1 MKTMHFFSACI
12 VASAVTCTTPLPR
25 RGSMIYLLIISFT
38 FLRGCAV
45 FTTARKTLPKGC
57 LLEIAHSLP
66 RHSFFS
72 YINNDSL
79 PSSYF
84 EQAEKTLQDGYVYL
98 ILTESKSASS
108 ELIGLFTN
116 RQYNHVSL
124 AFDRDLNTLV
134 SYNGGERI
142 ASPGL
147 NPEAVTQ
154 LTQRAG
160 ATMMLYRLPA
170 TYSQKRAILDKIRE
184 INQEGSAYNL
194 LGLLFKVT
202 LRPNIMF
209 CSQFIYTMLEHAGLN
224 YFEKD
229 AVHVTPTDFIELD
242 YYRTLDFVG
251 KIG

>member
-25 RGSMIYLLIISFT
+25 RDSMIYLLIISFT

-72 YINNDSL
+72 YINNGSL

-134 SYNGGERI
+134 SYNGGE
-142 ASPGL
+142 
-147 NPEAVTQ
+147 
-154 LTQRAG
+154 
-160 ATMMLYRLPA
+160 
-170 TYSQKRAILDKIRE
+170 
-184 INQEGSAYNL
+184 
-194 LGLLFKVT
+194 
-202 LRPNIMF
+202 
-209 CSQFIYTMLEHAGLN
+209 
-224 YFEKD
+224 
-229 AVHVTPTDFIELD
+229 
-242 YYRTLDFVG
+242 
-251 KIG
+251 